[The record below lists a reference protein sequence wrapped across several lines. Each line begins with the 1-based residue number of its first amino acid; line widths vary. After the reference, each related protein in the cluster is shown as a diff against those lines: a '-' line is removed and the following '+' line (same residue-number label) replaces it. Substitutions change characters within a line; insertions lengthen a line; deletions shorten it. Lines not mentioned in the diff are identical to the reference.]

1 MFGLSARARLTWL
14 HVGIV
19 LGAGVLLIL
28 FTYFLLLHGPR
39 RVVLLHLSP
48 SPGDASVDIG
58 GAVRNDVSSSF
69 LVWAGVSLLV
79 VLVLTAV
86 FGWVLAG
93 RVLRPVR
100 FISATARRLS
110 LENLAERVPVS
121 SPSDELSSLA
131 VTINGMLD
139 RVQRGVVERDRVL
152 DSQRMF
158 TAAAAHELRTP
169 LATMRTA
176 IDVTLEGRP
185 SNAELIAMAEDV
197 RTAVD
202 HNWRT
207 LDGLLMLARSQVGIA
222 DPRPVPLS
230 SLVAGA
236 LAGVG
241 DPSVSVRSDLG
252 AVSVVG
258 DPVLLERLCR
268 NLLDNAVRHNVSGGW
283 VSVSISSDAGI
294 AVLRVVNSGVVISP
308 DSVPGLTEPFV
319 RGDRVRGDGVGL
331 GLAIVSAIVTAHA
344 GEIRFVARKE
354 GGLDVTVRFPLPAPF
369 TDRA

>member
-1 MFGLSARARLTWL
+1 VFRLSARARLTWL

-28 FTYFLLLHGPR
+28 FTYLLLLHGPR
-39 RVVLLHLSP
+39 RVVLLRLSP
-48 SPGDASVDIG
+48 SPGHASVDIS
-58 GAVRNDVSSSF
+58 GAVRNDLSSSF
-69 LVWAGVSLLV
+69 LVWAGVSLLG
-79 VLVLTAV
+79 VLVLTAF

-100 FISATARRLS
+100 VISATARRLS
-110 LENLAERVPVS
+110 LENLSERVPVS

-131 VTINGMLD
+131 LTINGMLE
-139 RVQRGVVERDRVL
+139 RVQRGVAERDRIL

-185 SNAELIAMAEDV
+185 SNAELTAMAGDV

-202 HNWRT
+202 HSWRT
-207 LDGLLMLARSQVGIA
+207 LDGLLMLARSQVGVA
-222 DPRPVPLS
+222 DPRPVPLT
-230 SLVAGA
+230 SLVAAA
-236 LAGVG
+236 LAGVA
-241 DPSVSVRSDLG
+241 DPTVSVRSELRD
-252 AVSVVG
+252 VSVVG

-283 VSVSISSDAGI
+283 VSVSVSAVSGVT
-294 AVLRVVNSGVVISP
+294 VLRVVNSGVVVPP
-308 DSVPGLTEPFV
+308 DAVAGLTEPFV
-319 RGDRVRGDGVGL
+319 RGDRVRSDGAGL
-331 GLAIVSAIVTAHA
+331 GLAIVSAIVAAHC
-344 GEIRFVARKE
+344 GEIRLVTREE
-354 GGLDVTVRFPLPAPF
+354 GGLDVTVRFPAPE
-369 TDRA
+369 